1 MRFNI
6 KFLQSP
12 PSRLSKQLL
21 FLLLLIISTFRLS
34 AQEASI
40 DRIYYNGIYY
50 NLNKINKT
58 ATVTRKPDFYQGE
71 IKIPSTLNYKGNT
84 YKVTSIGN
92 AAFQFCRT
100 LTSITIPNSVTS
112 IGNGAFYRCDS
123 LVSITIPNSVTSI
136 SGSAFS
142 GCKSLTSVT
151 IPNSVTSIEKEAF
164 RDCLRLTSVTIPN
177 SVTSIGPSA
186 FKGCDSLVS
195 ITIPNSVTSIGNG
208 AFYLCSSLASVT
220 IPNSVTSIG
229 NFVFSGC
236 KSLTSINI
244 PNSVTSIGNDAFYGC
259 RALKSINI
267 PNSVTSIGN
276 GAFGACWSLTSID
289 IPDSVSKIGHSA
301 FLGCISLT
309 SINIPKS
316 VTSIDYNA
324 FQACRSLTS
333 VTIPN
338 SVISIGKYAF
348 LSCIALTSVT
358 IPNSVISIG
367 EYAFEDCSSLTSVT
381 IHNSRTSIESNA
393 FKDCPRL
400 KNVFL
405 SEQSKLSKNVFPSD
419 VQITYYVPTPPT
431 PLYKEKKTSPK
442 APSPTSWDE
451 LNAKMLSWDEYYAK
465 NSKEKRTLADIKA
478 IEKLVNS
485 EIAKWQA
492 KDEFETTQE
501 WRERVNETTRKKKA
515 DELSNHYL
523 NIYKKESEK
532 IIEEQQKLAQEYE
545 AYKENLLKEYYNEHT
560 IFAKEN
566 FKNSYFELKTYDAD
580 NGSFMIRSSKYGDI
594 LLPVPRDKARS
605 FKENWKSIKKNMEPV
620 FVPNGKEVAL
630 NKIIFKF
637 QGNSFVYDSHTE
649 ANYSITDI
657 KYNFQPIQIAE
668 ISMKDLN
675 ITSPEI
681 DSNIKST
688 LVGKSASD
696 VLAVQNVTPER
707 KSVAATNR
715 SNVDFAIPLNKTNEE
730 STTFAI
736 IIANE
741 NYNSVSDVPY
751 ASNDGEILG
760 KYLTRTVGLP
770 SDHVKTYKNAGYV
783 DIANALQ
790 YIKGLSDAFRKDL
803 NLIFY
808 YAGHGLPDEKT
819 KNPILLPVDCDAAMP
834 QIIPPYELGSLL
846 NFFGE
851 LNANS
856 VVVMLDACF
865 SGTERGDGMLMAG
878 RGVRIKSNQSE
889 PTPTGNT
896 VVLSASQG
904 DETAYPFDTEQ
915 HGLFT
920 YFLLKKLQETKGD
933 VSLGELSDYITEQVQ
948 KQSAKIG
955 KPQTP
960 TVSYSPAFDDSWR
973 NHKLK

>member
-6 KFLQSP
+6 KFPQSP

-21 FLLLLIISTFRLS
+21 FLLLLIISTFRLT

-58 ATVTRKPDFYQGE
+58 ATVTGGSDYQGE
-71 IKIPSTLNYKGNT
+71 IKIPSAINYKGNT
-84 YKVTSIGN
+84 YNVTSIGKN
-92 AAFQFCRT
+92 AFSGCSSLASVTIPNSVTSIVDSAFSGCSSLTSINIPNSVTYIGNEAFRGCSSLT
-100 LTSITIPNSVTS
+100 SINIPNSVTYIGDYAFSGCSSLTSVTIPNSVTYIGNDAFWGCESLTSITIPNSVTS
-112 IGNGAFYRCDS
+112 IGNGAF
-123 LVSITIPNSVTSI
+123 
-136 SGSAFS
+136 G
-142 GCKSLTSVT
+142 GC
-151 IPNSVTSIEKEAF
+151 E
-164 RDCLRLTSVTIPN
+164 
-177 SVTSIGPSA
+177 
-186 FKGCDSLVS
+186 
-195 ITIPNSVTSIGNG
+195 
-208 AFYLCSSLASVT
+208 
-220 IPNSVTSIG
+220 
-229 NFVFSGC
+229 
-236 KSLTSINI
+236 
-244 PNSVTSIGNDAFYGC
+244 
-259 RALKSINI
+259 
-267 PNSVTSIGN
+267 
-276 GAFGACWSLTSID
+276 SLTSID
-289 IPDSVSKIGHSA
+289 IPDSVSKIGSGA
-301 FLGCISLT
+301 FIGCISLT

-316 VTSIDYNA
+316 VTSIDDKA
-324 FQACRSLTS
+324 FQACTSLTS
-333 VTIPN
+333 ITIPN

-348 LSCIALTSVT
+348 LYCRSLTSVT
-358 IPNSVISIG
+358 IPNSLTKIYKNTFSGCKSLTSINIPNSVTYIDDYAFSGCESLTSINIPNSVISIG
-367 EYAFEDCSSLTSVT
+367 KYAFRGCSSLKS
-381 IHNSRTSIESNA
+381 INIPNPATSIGDNA
-393 FKDCPRL
+393 FKDCPSL
-400 KNVFL
+400 I
-405 SEQSKLSKNVFPSD
+405 SATAEEQSKLASAIKPNAAS
-419 VQITYYVPTPPT
+419 TT
-431 PLYKEKKTSPK
+431 
-442 APSPTSWDE
+442 PTSWDE
-451 LNAKMLSWDEYYAK
+451 LNAKMLSWNEYYTK
-465 NSKEKRTLADIKA
+465 NSKEKRTLVDIKA

-485 EIAKWQA
+485 EIAQWQV

-501 WRERVNETTRKKKA
+501 WKERVNETTRKKKA

-523 NIYKKESEK
+523 SIYKKESEK
-532 IIEEQQKLAQEYE
+532 IIEEQQKLAKEYE
-545 AYKENLLKEYYNEHT
+545 TYKENLLNEYYNKRIT
-560 IFAKEN
+560 IAKLI
-566 FKNSYFELKTYDAD
+566 FWNSDFGLKPYDAD

-637 QGNSFVYDSHTE
+637 QGNSYVYDSHTE

-668 ISMKDLN
+668 ISIKDLN

-681 DSNIKST
+681 DTNIKST

-707 KSVAATNR
+707 KSVAATDR
-715 SNVDFAIPLNKTNEE
+715 SNVDFAIPLNKTNKE

-889 PTPTGNT
+889 PTGNM

-933 VSLGELSDYITEQVQ
+933 VSLGELSDYIIEQV
-948 KQSAKIG
+948 KRQSVVSNG
-955 KPQTP
+955 KLQTP
-960 TVSYSPAFDDSWR
+960 TVSVSSAFSNSWR